1 MTHEQCKELLN
12 NQEEYIKTLQ
22 AKLEI
27 YEKGSK
33 ASNLLLGYVVNEFD
47 KKNQEYNDKMEDWKN
62 ANTYLMAEHRS
73 LMEKYDNLKNNY
85 SELQDEYAALED
97 GFNDLDEELEKVL
110 NELNDL
116 KLENEDL
123 RRKNYTLHVDSTAPQ
138 KEELRR
144 MWAYQTPWG
153 ITFKVK

>member
-1 MTHEQCKELLN
+1 MT
-12 NQEEYIKTLQ
+12 QEIKKLIDYQNEYIETLQ
-22 AKLEI
+22 TKLNI

-33 ASNLLLGYVVNEFD
+33 ANNLLLGYVVNEFD
-47 KKNQEYNDKMEDWKN
+47 KKNQEYKDKMEDWKN

-73 LMEKYDNLKNNY
+73 LMEKYNNLKNSY

-116 KLENEDL
+116 KLENEDF
-123 RRKNYTLHVDSTAPQ
+123 RRKNYTLHVDATDPQ

-144 MWAYQTPWG
+144 MWLYQTPSG